1 MQHYLEIINLNL
13 VLNFYFDSSKYL
25 FSYLSW
31 INATYFP
38 FQIMNP
44 SMAFMVANSVIKIIV
59 EIGVDYLI
67 ILVLV
72 QTTNFVNLDKLVIVG
87 IVEVVDYNWEEH
99 FVCYLYITINSPM
112 VEVMI
117 VAWMV
122 KSFMAE
128 ILLVENKLAKLV
140 RRNVYG

>member
-1 MQHYLEIINLNL
+1 
-13 VLNFYFDSSKYL
+13 
-25 FSYLSW
+25 
-31 INATYFP
+31 
-38 FQIMNP
+38 MNP

-72 QTTNFVNLDKLVIVG
+72 QTTNFVNLDMLVIVG